1 MFNPIVEHKSPV
13 GISTKEAK
21 TVMEIHPV
29 TQKSKL
35 RKCSISFRVKQTFFF

>member
-35 RKCSISFRVKQTFFF
+35 RKCSVSFTVKQNFFF